1 MSNHLSQTS
10 RSGCSTP
17 PESFPPASYSMSE
30 ISIDLALLLEELRAD
45 QRAILQKEFQM
56 VGASF
61 GERLWMGGR
70 KLMGTY
76 EPKE

>member
-1 MSNHLSQTS
+1 
-10 RSGCSTP
+10 
-17 PESFPPASYSMSE
+17 MSE